1 MEQKPMLPNA
11 VSTLVLGICS
21 ILFTFF
27 FVGLVLAIIGLAIS
41 GAGARIYRDNPTV
54 WGGYNMLTAGRTLC
68 IIGTVL
74 SSLYAL
80 FFVIMVLFMG
90 AVSVWGAFNCI

>member
-21 ILFTFF
+21 IVFTFF

-41 GAGARIYRDNPTV
+41 GSGMRIYRDNPTV
-54 WGGYNMLTAGRTLC
+54 WTGYSMLSAGRVLC
-68 IIGTVL
+68 IIGTVI

-80 FFVIMVLFMG
+80 FVLIAVLFVGTVGFWTLG
-90 AVSVWGAFNCI
+90 ACL

>member
-1 MEQKPMLPNA
+1 MLPNA

-21 ILFTFF
+21 IVFTFF

-41 GAGARIYRDNPTV
+41 GSGMRIYRDNPTV
-54 WGGYNMLTAGRTLC
+54 WTGYSMLSAGRVLC
-68 IIGTVL
+68 IIGTVI

-80 FFVIMVLFMG
+80 FVLIAVLFVGTVGFWTLG
-90 AVSVWGAFNCI
+90 ACL